1 MKKKLLM
8 PLVGLGIWGGF
19 LITQPFL
26 TYATQFGGGDGSG
39 NHPYLISKP
48 EHLNE
53 LREAIAEG
61 NTYKG
66 VYFQQTTSIDFANY
80 DCDQD
85 SSNGNFS
92 SIGTVESPF
101 EGYYNGNYHT
111 IANVHIQSESP
122 TIGFFGKIA
131 NGAMIENL
139 MFDQLTIIGSGTA
152 IGSVV
157 GQIENGKISD
167 VQVTDGLVHSTS
179 SDAEGSVGGVLGE
192 STHASSELEA
202 ISFSGSINSE
212 SVITGGI
219 VGKITKGQTFQDLS
233 FKGSIEST
241 QGLIGGLIGEITS
254 SVTVKNGLV
263 QAQLKGEKI
272 GGLAGQASNQVVFE
286 SLYWDQGNS
295 TLLTGLMDSTP
306 TGMVGCSTEQ
316 LQGKQA
322 SVTLKD
328 FDFDHRWETT
338 DTFPQLIRQTPI
350 VIPLINESVETT
362 ENSETTE
369 TSDTSEPTET
379 TDSTKTQEITIKGDI
394 IPTLLSLKVPSTAIS
409 FSINPNLPSEEMF
422 VAPTFELTNET
433 NTVLT
438 LAIETFEKIEGP
450 FNDVLPTA
458 HTDWTNL
465 SSNECYDFAL
475 GIEPKG
481 SEGWTSLV
489 EGVRYVADDSNYELG
504 TLAPKGTAT
513 FELTAKHGLYFPSGF
528 DANYRL
534 TFVIGLKD

>member
-1 MKKKLLM
+1 MKKKMLI

-26 TYATQFGGGDGSG
+26 TYATQFGGGDGSV

-53 LREAIAEG
+53 LRESINGG
-61 NTYKG
+61 NNYKG

-85 SSNGNFS
+85 SSNGNFAP
-92 SIGTVESPF
+92 IGSYDEPF
-101 EGYYNGNYHT
+101 EGHYNGNYHT
-111 IANVHIQSESP
+111 ILNAHIQSDDL
-122 TIGFFGKIA
+122 TTGFFGKIA
-131 NGAMIENL
+131 NEATIENL
-139 MFDQLTIIGSGTA
+139 IFEQLTIASSGSTVG
-152 IGSVV
+152 GVV
-157 GQIENGKISD
+157 GQMENGKITD
-167 VQVTDGLVHSTS
+167 VQIIKGMIQSTS
-179 SDAEGSVGGVLGE
+179 PESNGKVGGILGE
-192 STHASSELEA
+192 SVHALTELEGV
-202 ISFSGSINSE
+202 SFSGDIVGLSTT
-212 SVITGGI
+212 TGGI
-219 VGKITKGQTFQDLS
+219 VGKISKGKTFKDLNFNGTIDS
-233 FKGSIEST
+233 SNGIV
-241 QGLIGGLIGEITS
+241 GGLVGEITFAA
-254 SVTVKNGLV
+254 TLKNGLS
-263 QAQLKGEKI
+263 QAQLQGEKI
-272 GGLAGQASNQVVFE
+272 GGLVGQASNQAVFE
-286 SLYWDQGNS
+286 SLYWDQANS
-295 TLLTGLMDSTP
+295 TLLTGLMESTP

-338 DTFPQLIRQTPI
+338 DTSPQLIRQTPI

-422 VAPTFELTNET
+422 VAPTFKLTNET